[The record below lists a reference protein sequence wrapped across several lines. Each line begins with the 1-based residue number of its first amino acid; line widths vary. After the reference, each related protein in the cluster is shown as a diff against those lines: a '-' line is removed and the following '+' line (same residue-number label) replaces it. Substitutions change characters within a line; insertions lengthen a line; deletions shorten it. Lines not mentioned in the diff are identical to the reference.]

1 MPSRSRVLAVLGLAL
16 ALTGAASGWM
26 SAPAAAAPA
35 TAPAVSPID
44 SVQVVS
50 AGFTTGSA
58 GEELSITVDS
68 STPLT
73 SMTAHLYAYAS
84 SNTAATLNAPMQ
96 QASTGPQAGES
107 TWTAPVGSL
116 PLGTYNVT
124 VDVTF
129 QDETQMLGMPAGTV
143 AFQDTPT
150 ITLNVNSVLSHD
162 NQDPVISGTVTVQ
175 SPGATIGSAYA
186 DQPVTLVASGQP
198 DATSD
203 TDGTGG
209 FTFSLTSPQPGET
222 FYVEVPGS
230 MTVAAA
236 QTAAMSL
243 TAQSDQVR
251 MSASLSANTVRYGSK
266 VTVKGTVTYAPGAGG
281 FVALTG
287 QTVRIYAGTASGSP
301 VVTAVTDGKG
311 DFTATLPN
319 KATSVHW
326 VLKASGP
333 YLNTATATL
342 PMKVNLPTVITGFS
356 ATLSQSWQVNYRGC
370 VGLRAGVPGSIPS
383 LTGLTIQYA
392 ERPGGPWHKL
402 GVPVAT
408 QKSFVCGNDGR
419 TFSGTLPAQLNYAYY
434 RVVYAGATDKAG
446 TGYLSSAS
454 GTVLAWKYEDRIT
467 SFAVS
472 KRTVPKGGNL
482 TVSGRLQYYLSGWR
496 NYPGQP
502 VMVIFRPQ
510 GSKSWYYI
518 AIAATNSAG
527 QFSATF
533 IDPVTAVWSA
543 EFLGNSTHLDTAAGT
558 ISVQVTQ

>member
-26 SAPAAAAPA
+26 SAPAAADPA
-35 TAPAVSPID
+35 TAPGVSPID

-50 AGFTTGSA
+50 AGFTAGSA

-68 STPLT
+68 SSPLT
-73 SMTAHLYAYAS
+73 SMTAHLYAAS
-84 SNTAATLNAPMQ
+84 NNADTLDPPMQ

-107 TWTAPVGSL
+107 TWTAPVGTL

-129 QDETQMLGMPAGTV
+129 PDETQISGTPAGTV

-150 ITLNVNSVLSHD
+150 ITLNVNSVLSHN

-175 SPGATIGSAYA
+175 APGATVGSAYA

-198 DATSD
+198 DVTSD
-203 TDGTGG
+203 TDGNGG
-209 FTFSLTSPQPGET
+209 FKFSLTSPQPGET
-222 FYVEVPGS
+222 FSVEVPES

-236 QTAAMSL
+236 RTSTMSL

-251 MSASLSANTVRYGSK
+251 MSASLSASTVRYGSK
-266 VTVKGTVTYAPGAGG
+266 VAAKGTVTYAPGTGG

-319 KATSVHW
+319 EATSVHW

-333 YLNTATATL
+333 YLDTATATL
-342 PMKVNLPTVITGFS
+342 PMKVDLPTLITGFS

-370 VGLRAGVPGSIPS
+370 LGLQARVPGSIPS

-392 ERPGGPWHKL
+392 ERSGGPWHKL

-472 KRTVPKGGNL
+472 TRTVHKGGKL

-496 NYPGQP
+496 NYAGQQ
-502 VMVIFRPQ
+502 VLIIFRPQ
-510 GSKSWYYI
+510 GSKNWYFI
-518 AIAATNSAG
+518 LPMRTSSAG

-533 IDPVTAVWSA
+533 TDPVTAVWSA
-543 EFLGNSTHLDTAAGT
+543 EFLGNSTHLDTGAGT
-558 ISVQVTQ
+558 ITVEVTK

>member
-1 MPSRSRVLAVLGLAL
+1 MSSRSRVLAVLGLAL
-16 ALTGAASGWM
+16 ALTGAASGLM
-26 SAPAAAAPA
+26 SAAAAADPA
-35 TAPAVSPID
+35 TAPTVSPID
-44 SVQVVS
+44 SVTVVS
-50 AGFTTGSA
+50 AGFTAGSA

-73 SMTAHLYAYAS
+73 SMTAHLYATSTNAD
-84 SNTAATLNAPMQ
+84 TLDSAMQ

-107 TWTAPVGSL
+107 TWTAPVGTL

-124 VDVTF
+124 MDVAF
-129 QDETQMLGMPAGTV
+129 PDGTQMPGTPAGTV

-150 ITLNVNSVLSHD
+150 ITLNVNSVLSHG

-175 SPGATIGSAYA
+175 APGATIGSAYA

-198 DATSD
+198 DVTS
-203 TDGTGG
+203 GTGGNGG

-222 FYVEVPGS
+222 FYVEVPES

-236 QTAAMSL
+236 RTSTMSL
-243 TAQSDQVR
+243 TAQSDLVR
-251 MSASLSANTVRYGSK
+251 MSASLSASTVRYGTK

-287 QTVRIYAGTASGSP
+287 QAVRIYAGTASGSP

-319 KATSVHW
+319 EATSVHW
-326 VLKASGP
+326 LLKASGP

-342 PMKVNLPTVITGFS
+342 PMKVSLPTVITGFA

-370 VGLRAGVPGSIPS
+370 LGLQARVPGSIPS

-402 GVPVAT
+402 GVPAAT

-472 KRTVPKGGNL
+472 ARTVHKGGKL
-482 TVSGRLQYYLSGWR
+482 TVSGRLQYYLSKWR
-496 NYPGQP
+496 DYPGQP
-502 VMVIFRPQ
+502 VQVIFLPQ
-510 GSKSWYYI
+510 GSKSWWYI
-518 AIAATNSAG
+518 AIVRTNSAG
-527 QFSATF
+527 LFSVTF
-533 IDPVTAVWSA
+533 TDPVTAIWSA

-558 ISVQVTQ
+558 IPVRVTQ